1 MDTDQVSHT
10 AWLVFACQLRLKQ
23 MARWSALVPDED
35 AAFYRR
41 CYDYCRQHFPRYRY
55 LHYLLPLR
63 PCIALVDL
71 ALARGASLHFVL
83 RKQAVAKQA
92 DMAIAAGARQL
103 VVVGGGFD
111 LLALK
116 YARANK
122 DLQCFELDMPAMHG
136 HKTAIVD
143 AHFGQRPANVH
154 FISVDLSQQALSEV
168 LAQQPAFRTDLPTLF
183 VAEGVLMYLPEASV
197 HEFFAQMVR
206 ACKADISVVFTAI
219 ESRKKKQT
227 GTSLKLRHA
236 ILSASRE
243 RFAWSMD
250 EEKIEAFL
258 HSMGWR
264 QRSRVNYADLQRPY
278 RKPEEMP
285 IIERQNGEY
294 LVAASAMA
302 YDEASL

>member
-1 MDTDQVSHT
+1 MDTNQVSHT

-23 MARWSALVPDED
+23 MARWSALVSDDD

-41 CYDYCRQHFPRYRY
+41 CYDYCREHFTPCRY

-63 PCIALVDL
+63 PCVALVDMV
-71 ALARGASLHFVL
+71 LARGAPLHFVL
-83 RKQAVAKQA
+83 RKQAIAKQV
-92 DMAIAAGARQL
+92 DVAIAGGVRQI

-116 YARANK
+116 YASANK
-122 DLQCFELDMPAMHG
+122 SLQCFELDMPAMHG

-143 AHFGQRPANVH
+143 AHFGGRPANVH

-168 LAQQPAFRTDLPTLF
+168 LAQHHAFRADVPTVF
-183 VAEGVLMYLPEASV
+183 IAEGVLMYLPEASV
-197 HEFFAQMVR
+197 HQFFAQMVR
-206 ACKADISVVFTAI
+206 ACKADTSVVFTAI

-227 GTSLKLRHA
+227 GTSLKLRNI
-236 ILSASRE
+236 ILAASRE

-250 EEKIEAFL
+250 EDKIEAFL
-258 HSMGWR
+258 KSLGWR
-264 QRSRVNYADLQRPY
+264 QYSLTNYADLQRPY
-278 RKPEEMP
+278 RTAEEMA

-294 LVAASAMA
+294 LVAASAMPC
-302 YDEASL
+302 DESSL